1 MGEDVKFLRVQN
13 TDGGRCEVSKGYR
26 IQMGEDVKFKGYRIL
41 AEAISSFEGYIIQMG
56 EDVKF
61 RLHSVSGSVMT
72 LGTPNMSPVFY

>member
-1 MGEDVKFLRVQN
+1 
-13 TDGGRCEVSKGYR
+13 
-26 IQMGEDVKFKGYRIL
+26 MGEDVKFKGYRIL